1 MSKLSQY
8 SREFRHFLRKERL
21 HLLPERRQVT
31 AINQV
36 QFQKG
41 WSMMQFM
48 ARIGT
53 EAKYLRESESAESGR
68 VQLRRVG
75 E

>member
-1 MSKLSQY
+1 M
-8 SREFRHFLRKERL
+8 
-21 HLLPERRQVT
+21 

-48 ARIGT
+48 APIGT
-53 EAKYLRESESAESGR
+53 EAKYLRKSESAESGR
-68 VQLRRVG
+68 VPLRRVG
-75 E
+75 G